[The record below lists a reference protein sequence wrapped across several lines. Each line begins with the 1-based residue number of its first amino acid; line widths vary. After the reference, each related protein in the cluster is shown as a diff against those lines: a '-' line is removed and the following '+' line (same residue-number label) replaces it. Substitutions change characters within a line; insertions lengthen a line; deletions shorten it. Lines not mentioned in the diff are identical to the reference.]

1 LNIQATMV
9 GSWFRP
15 HEILELIAENPRG
28 EIDLKYKNKILAAER
43 RAIRDQMHPLESQRG
58 LDWVSNGE
66 QRKVGYTGYLP
77 NRFYGFS
84 TKERSRMSFS
94 ENLIKDIQ
102 ESNPTMFKSLT
113 ETEKMLALP
122 KLVDKLQYTGKDLAR
137 EEAEDAARLAKEE
150 KASRIFISSAS
161 PGVTTIFFPAR
172 NVYRDH
178 LEYLFEVAKEIR
190 KEYRTILGVDAVDL
204 QIDAPDLAMGYHLAT
219 DWGMDFY
226 EALPKHIDA
235 INQAIEGFPRE
246 KIRVHYCYGNY
257 LASHKYDVDFSKI
270 LPELLRLKVG
280 TIIGETANPAHEG
293 DALVLEVYIKEHGW
307 PKDLNFAAGVINV
320 KTLFVESP
328 RTVAMRLKTYAEI
341 GIPPENLLAGTDCG
355 FETFAGSN
363 NIPYKIGLQKLKAEA
378 EGAALASK
386 ILELEQ

>member
-43 RAIRDQMHPLESQRG
+43 RAIRDQMHPLESQRV

-178 LEYLFEVAKEIR
+178 L
-190 KEYRTILGVDAVDL
+190 
-204 QIDAPDLAMGYHLAT
+204 
-219 DWGMDFY
+219 
-226 EALPKHIDA
+226 
-235 INQAIEGFPRE
+235 
-246 KIRVHYCYGNY
+246 
-257 LASHKYDVDFSKI
+257 
-270 LPELLRLKVG
+270 
-280 TIIGETANPAHEG
+280 
-293 DALVLEVYIKEHGW
+293 
-307 PKDLNFAAGVINV
+307 
-320 KTLFVESP
+320 
-328 RTVAMRLKTYAEI
+328 
-341 GIPPENLLAGTDCG
+341 
-355 FETFAGSN
+355 
-363 NIPYKIGLQKLKAEA
+363 
-378 EGAALASK
+378 
-386 ILELEQ
+386 